1 MTLPAASQLGL
12 RRGITPAS
20 PATVREGE
28 EKNTHPG
35 CSLRPSLSSTFSGI
49 LAQESRSKTFR
60 KYGRSYIA
68 ASYVKF
74 IESAGARVVPIRLHR
89 SEKEYDKIFQSINGV
104 LFPGGGVSLKTSA
117 YAMVARIFY
126 QKALKANDKRDY
138 FPVWGTCLGH
148 EELTYLTSE
157 KNLLVK
163 TKTENISLPLTFTT
177 AAKDSRMFQNFPDD
191 LLQKLATEPLTAH
204 FHKWSVSMKN
214 FKKNEKL
221 RNFYKVLTTN
231 TDGKIEFVSTME
243 AYKYPIYGVQWHPE
257 KSPFEWKNVSGIPH
271 SPSAVKVTYYIAD
284 FLVNEARKSLHH
296 FPSKNEETEALI
308 YNYAPVF
315 SSAFSIFQQIY
326 FFA

>member
-1 MTLPAASQLGL
+1 MLSYPGLRSSLGL
-12 RRGITPAS
+12 LLLLCCNAL
-20 PATVREGE
+20 ALVVMQ
-28 EKNTHPG
+28 NN
-35 CSLRPSLSSTFSGI
+35 LRNSNERPIIGI
-49 LAQESRSKTFR
+49 LAQETRSNTFR

-74 IESAGARVVPIRLHR
+74 IESAGARVVPIRLYR
-89 SEKEYDKIFQSINGV
+89 SKKEYDKLFQSINGV
-104 LFPGGGVSLKTSA
+104 LFPGGGVSLLTSQ
-117 YAMVARIFY
+117 YARVAKIFY
-126 QKALKANDKRDY
+126 KKALKANDKIDY

-148 EELTYLTSE
+148 QELTYLTSE
-157 KNLLVK
+157 KNLLVR

-204 FHKWSVSMKN
+204 FHKWSLSMKD
-214 FKKNEKL
+214 FRKNEKL

-231 TDGKIEFVSTME
+231 TDGNIEFASTME

-257 KSPFEWKNVSGIPH
+257 KNPFEWKNVSGIPH

-296 FPSKNEETEALI
+296 FPNKDEETEALI

-315 SSAFSIFQQIY
+315 SSAFSIYQQIY

>member
-1 MTLPAASQLGL
+1 KVATLEKQLLVSLHLPSQGQG
-12 RRGITPAS
+12 RR
-20 PATVREGE
+20 
-28 EKNTHPG
+28 EKNTHPS
-35 CSLRPSLSSTFSGI
+35 CSLRHSLSGI
-49 LAQESRSKTFR
+49 LAQESRFKIFH
-60 KYGRSYIA
+60 KCGRSYIA

-74 IESAGARVVPIRLHR
+74 IESAGARVVPIRLWR
-89 SEKEYDKIFQSINGV
+89 SEEEYDKIFQSLNGV
-104 LFPGGGVSLKTSA
+104 LFPGGGVSLKTSE
-117 YAMVARIFY
+117 YSRVARIFY
-126 QKALKANDKRDY
+126 KKALKANDKGDY

-148 EELTYLTSE
+148 QELTYLTSE

-163 TKTENISLPLTFTT
+163 TKTENISLPLDFTI

-191 LLQKLATEPLTAH
+191 LLEKLATEPLTAH

-214 FKKNEKL
+214 FRKNEKL
-221 RNFYKVLTTN
+221 NNFYKVLTTN
-231 TDGKIEFVSTME
+231 TDGKIEFASTIE

-296 FPSKNEETEALI
+296 FPSEDEETKALI

-315 SSAFSIFQQIY
+315 SSAYSTFQQIY
-326 FFA
+326 CFD

>member
-1 MTLPAASQLGL
+1 LH
-12 RRGITPAS
+12 R
-20 PATVREGE
+20 
-28 EKNTHPG
+28 PG
-35 CSLRPSLSSTFSGI
+35 DDTNRLSLLVPLGI
-49 LAQESRSKTFR
+49 LAQESLSKTFR
-60 KYGRSYIA
+60 KYGKSYIA

-74 IESAGARVVPIRLHR
+74 IESAGARVLFTYNNTLLFFR
-89 SEKEYDKIFQSINGV
+89 V
-104 LFPGGGVSLKTSA
+104 LFPGGGVSLKTSE
-117 YAMVARIFY
+117 YARVARIFY
-126 QKALKANDKRDY
+126 KKALKANDKGDY

-148 EELTYLTSE
+148 QELTYLTSE

-204 FHKWSVSMKN
+204 FHKWSLSMKN
-214 FKKNEKL
+214 FRKNEKL
-221 RNFYKVLTTN
+221 HNFYKVLTTN
-231 TDGKIEFVSTME
+231 TDGKIEFASSME
-243 AYKYPIYGVQWHPE
+243 GTYKYPIYGVQWHPE

-296 FPSKNEETEALI
+296 FPSKDEETEALI
-308 YNYAPVF
+308 YNYVPVF

-326 FFA
+326 FF

>member
-1 MTLPAASQLGL
+1 MLSYPGLQSSLGTFLLLLLCCNALPLVVLQNDL
-12 RRGITPAS
+12 RNS
-20 PATVREGE
+20 NE
-28 EKNTHPG
+28 
-35 CSLRPSLSSTFSGI
+35 RPIIGI
-49 LAQESRSKTFR
+49 LAQESRFKIFH
-60 KYGRSYIA
+60 KCGRSYIA

-74 IESAGARVVPIRLHR
+74 IESAGARVVPIRLWR
-89 SEKEYDKIFQSINGV
+89 SEEEYDKIFQSINGV
-104 LFPGGGVSLKTSA
+104 LFPGGGVSLKTSE
-117 YAMVARIFY
+117 YSRVARIFY
-126 QKALKANDKRDY
+126 KKALKANDKGDY

-148 EELTYLTSE
+148 QELTYLTSE

-163 TKTENISLPLTFTT
+163 TKTENISLPLDFTI

-191 LLQKLATEPLTAH
+191 LLEKLATEPLTAH

-214 FKKNEKL
+214 FRKNEKL
-221 RNFYKVLTTN
+221 NNFYKVLTTN
-231 TDGKIEFVSTME
+231 TDGKIEFASTIE

-296 FPSKNEETEALI
+296 FPSEDEETKALI

-315 SSAFSIFQQIY
+315 SSAYSTFQQIY
-326 FFA
+326 CFD